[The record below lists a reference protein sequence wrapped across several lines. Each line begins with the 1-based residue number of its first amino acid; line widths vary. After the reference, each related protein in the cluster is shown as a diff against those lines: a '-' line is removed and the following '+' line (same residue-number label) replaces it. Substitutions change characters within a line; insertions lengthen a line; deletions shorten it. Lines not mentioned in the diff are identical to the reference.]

1 MLPENIPV
9 WNLWLLV
16 QTQWR
21 VGGIVLI
28 GLDYAAVFRVAEL
41 HGLQMTP
48 QVFEGLQCLEYD
60 TLEEQRDKMES
71 QR

>member
-1 MLPENIPV
+1 LLPENIPV

-21 VGGIVLI
+21 VGGIALI

-41 HGLQMTP
+41 YGLQMTP